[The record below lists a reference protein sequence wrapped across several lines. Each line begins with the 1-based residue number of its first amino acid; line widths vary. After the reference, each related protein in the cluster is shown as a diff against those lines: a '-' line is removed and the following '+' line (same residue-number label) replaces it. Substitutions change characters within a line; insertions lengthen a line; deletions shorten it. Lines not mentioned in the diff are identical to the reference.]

1 MQLIEDLKQISP
13 NPHNIMFHYKY
24 YNTNLGFYL
33 IENNYQSL
41 DKFLKKFNYKKLYD
55 DKEKIK
61 DLSFDLAINYDLI
74 TNQIQ
79 IFK

>member
-1 MQLIEDLKQISP
+1 
-13 NPHNIMFHYKY
+13 MFHYKY

-74 TNQIQ
+74 TNQRR
-79 IFK
+79 KGHY